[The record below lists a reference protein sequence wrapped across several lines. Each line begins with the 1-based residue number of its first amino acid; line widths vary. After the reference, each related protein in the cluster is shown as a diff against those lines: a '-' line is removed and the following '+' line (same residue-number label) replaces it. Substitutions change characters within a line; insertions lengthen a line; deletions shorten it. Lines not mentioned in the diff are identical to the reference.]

1 MRYTRESMKGGLLI
15 KEARLRAGLT
25 QAQLA
30 SRLNTTQ
37 SVVAR
42 WERLRTSPSFET
54 VVRAIRAC
62 GLDLGV
68 SISTYDD
75 QDDLLIDDQ
84 LRLSPSQRVRVIENL
99 LEQERILHR
108 ARRVG

>member
-1 MRYTRESMKGGLLI
+1 MKGGLLI

-30 SRLNTTQ
+30 GRLDTTQ

-42 WERLRTSPSFET
+42 WENLRTSPSFET

-62 GLDLGV
+62 GLDLRV
-68 SISTYDD
+68 SIVAYDAKM
-75 QDDLLIDDQ
+75 DQ
-84 LRLSPSQRVRVIENL
+84 LIEDRLRLTPTERIRALQDL
-99 LEQERILHR
+99 LEQDQTRQQ
-108 ARRVG
+108 

>member
-1 MRYTRESMKGGLLI
+1 MKGGLLI

-30 SRLNTTQ
+30 ARLDTTQ

-68 SISTYDD
+68 SISNYDHEMD
-75 QDDLLIDDQ
+75 IWVAEARHRSPSDR
-84 LRLSPSQRVRVIENL
+84 LRLLRSTLETERVLR
-99 LEQERILHR
+99 R
-108 ARRVG
+108 ARRLGPLELKDA